1 MIQEIIADF
10 CIFETVFIMIGILG
24 VKNHRFLLKDKMFTR
39 MKNLFF
45 LLFSIFL
52 LLSAT
57 SKAQVVFS
65 TQYKYEADV
74 KVFVSNYK
82 YEADL
87 IVFKTDHKYE
97 ADKNEGIW
105 FFTEHK
111 YEAKKSVFFTDYKY
125 EADIVVFFTN
135 HKYEA
140 GWQSKQKIHVM
151 Y

>member
-1 MIQEIIADF
+1 
-10 CIFETVFIMIGILG
+10 
-24 VKNHRFLLKDKMFTR
+24 VKVHRFLPKDKMITI
-39 MKNLFF
+39 MKKLFF

-52 LLSAT
+52 LLSST

-74 KVFVSNYK
+74 KVFVSNFK

-97 ADKNEGIW
+97 ADKNDGIW

-140 GWQSKQKIHVM
+140 GWQSKQKIHFM
-151 Y
+151 F